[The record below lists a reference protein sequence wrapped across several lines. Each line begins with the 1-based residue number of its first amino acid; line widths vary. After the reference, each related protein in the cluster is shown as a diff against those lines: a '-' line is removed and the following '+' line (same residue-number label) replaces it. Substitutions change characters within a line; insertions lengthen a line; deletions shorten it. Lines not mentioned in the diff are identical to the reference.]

1 MEFKLKKSDLILT
14 LMGKHN
20 YLSFSEAELL
30 VNKVFDELGT
40 ALSEERRIEIRGFGS
55 FSIRSRDSR
64 IARNPRTGEKV
75 NVASKKMPYFR
86 AGKNIGKY
94 LNK

>member
-1 MEFKLKKSDLILT
+1 
-14 LMGKHN
+14 MGKHN
-20 YLSFSEAELL
+20 YLSLSEAELL
-30 VNKVFDELGT
+30 VNKVFDELGA
-40 ALSEERRIEIRGFGS
+40 ALTEERRIEIRGFGS
-55 FSIRSRDSR
+55 FSIRSRASR

-75 NVASKKMPYFR
+75 KVASKKMTYFR

>member
-1 MEFKLKKSDLILT
+1 
-14 LMGKHN
+14 MGKHN

-40 ALSEERRIEIRGFGS
+40 ALTEERRIEIRGFGS

-75 NVASKKMPYFR
+75 NVTSKKMPYFR

>member
-1 MEFKLKKSDLILT
+1 
-14 LMGKHN
+14 MGKHN
-20 YLSFSEAELL
+20 YLSLGEAESV
-30 VNKVFDELGT
+30 VNKVFEELGT
-40 ALSEERRIEIRGFGS
+40 ALTEERRIEIRGFGS
-55 FSIRSRDSR
+55 FSVRNRASR

>member
-1 MEFKLKKSDLILT
+1 MKKSDLILT

-20 YLSFSEAELL
+20 YLSFSEAELV

-40 ALSEERRIEIRGFGS
+40 ALTEERRIEIRGFGS
-55 FSIRSRDSR
+55 FSIRSRASR

-75 NVASKKMPYFR
+75 NVAEKYVPHFK
-86 AGKNIGKY
+86 AGKEMRERVDYKH
-94 LNK
+94 

>member
-1 MEFKLKKSDLILT
+1 
-14 LMGKHN
+14 MGKHN
-20 YLSFSEAELL
+20 YLSFSEAELV

-40 ALSEERRIEIRGFGS
+40 ALTEERRIEIRGFGS

-75 NVASKKMPYFR
+75 KVTSKKMPYFR

>member
-1 MEFKLKKSDLILT
+1 
-14 LMGKHN
+14 MGKHN

-40 ALSEERRIEIRGFGS
+40 ALTEERRIEIRGFGS
-55 FSIRSRDSR
+55 FSIRSRASR

-75 NVASKKMPYFR
+75 NVVSKKMPYFR

>member
-1 MEFKLKKSDLILT
+1 
-14 LMGKHN
+14 MGKHN
-20 YLSFSEAELL
+20 YLSFSEAELV

-40 ALSEERRIEIRGFGS
+40 ALTEERRIEIRGFGS
-55 FSIRSRDSR
+55 FSIRSRASR

-75 NVASKKMPYFR
+75 NVTSKKMPYFR

>member
-1 MEFKLKKSDLILT
+1 
-14 LMGKHN
+14 MGKHN
-20 YLSFSEAELL
+20 YLSFSEAELV

-40 ALSEERRIEIRGFGS
+40 ALTEERRIEIRGFGS
-55 FSIRSRDSR
+55 FSIRSRASR

-75 NVASKKMPYFR
+75 TVASKKMTYFR

>member
-1 MEFKLKKSDLILT
+1 
-14 LMGKHN
+14 MGKHN
-20 YLSFSEAELL
+20 YLSFSEAELV

-40 ALSEERRIEIRGFGS
+40 ALIEERRIEIRGFGS

-75 NVASKKMPYFR
+75 NVTSKKMPYFR

>member
-1 MEFKLKKSDLILT
+1 
-14 LMGKHN
+14 MGKHN
-20 YLSFSEAELL
+20 YLSFSEAELV

-40 ALSEERRIEIRGFGS
+40 ALTEERRIEIRGFGS

-75 NVASKKMPYFR
+75 NVTSKKMPYFR

>member
-1 MEFKLKKSDLILT
+1 
-14 LMGKHN
+14 MGKHN

-40 ALSEERRIEIRGFGS
+40 ALIEERRIEIRGFGS

-75 NVASKKMPYFR
+75 NVTSKKMPYFR

>member
-1 MEFKLKKSDLILT
+1 
-14 LMGKHN
+14 MGKHN
-20 YLSFSEAELL
+20 YLSLSEAELL
-30 VNKVFDELGT
+30 VNKVFDELGA
-40 ALSEERRIEIRGFGS
+40 ALTEERRIEIRGFGS

-75 NVASKKMPYFR
+75 NVTSKKMPYFR